1 MNKYLKS
8 TLCAATLIISLPTI
22 SSCSQTTNSM
32 FGDDRS
38 QLLLVSEESLN
49 AEAKEAYDE
58 VISKARANGT
68 LNADRKFS
76 VRVDMISKRLI
87 EYAPQLRAD
96 CRNWNWEV
104 NTIKDPTV
112 NAWCMPGGKICVYT
126 GLNDAL
132 QLTDDELASIVG
144 HEISHA
150 LKEHSREKR
159 SQASL
164 QSGLTS
170 IAKILGVKKA
180 LTDTANL
187 AYNTAF
193 AMPFSRDQE
202 SEADRYG
209 LELMYKAGFDPNASV
224 TVMEK
229 LSRLEKEE
237 SAKAGGRQNAAD
249 ELLSNITSTHPSS
262 EKRFTDLKKLIEE
275 YHLSQ
280 KNIDTKE

>member
-68 LNADRKFS
+68 LNADKKFS

-144 HEISHA
+144 REISHA
-150 LKEHSREKR
+150 LKEHLPIRR
-159 SQASL
+159 ILRITQPL
-164 QSGLTS
+164 QCLSAAIRNL
-170 IAKILGVKKA
+170 K
-180 LTDTANL
+180 LTDMVSSLCTKRDL
-187 AYNTAF
+187 IL
-193 AMPFSRDQE
+193 MP
-202 SEADRYG
+202 A
-209 LELMYKAGFDPNASV
+209 
-224 TVMEK
+224 
-229 LSRLEKEE
+229 
-237 SAKAGGRQNAAD
+237 
-249 ELLSNITSTHPSS
+249 
-262 EKRFTDLKKLIEE
+262 
-275 YHLSQ
+275 
-280 KNIDTKE
+280 